1 MSSENNHLLPNED
14 DTQSLNKIVADIRVL
29 TNDINVIKA
38 ELAKRTNPDMLSAF
52 AQIIKDALAQQKVEF
67 DETLRTALAQQKVEF
82 EIALAQQK
90 VEFEIALAQQK
101 VEFDETLRIALAQ
114 QKAEFSEMLRTEI
127 NNLRLEISQEFK
139 QVRNEI
145 KSIER
150 RFHLIFKNMGDEA
163 MRTDEIEDRV
173 EQLEKKLAS

>member
-67 DETLRTALAQQKVEF
+67 DETLRT
-82 EIALAQQK
+82 ALAQQK

>member
-90 VEFEIALAQQK
+90 VEF
-101 VEFDETLRIALAQ
+101 DETLRIALAQ

-150 RFHLIFKNMGDEA
+150 RFHLILKNMGDEA